1 MLFIVLPL
9 NISDKAE
16 KVIEDGN
23 DTGAPNNPQ
32 IFKKFLIT
40 TIISI
45 IIWSILIFG
54 IAFYVFN
61 GRIKDRSNSYRA
73 NNYFEKFWDCFKYEI
88 IYNKRI
94 SGSRRR
100 FRT

>member
-45 IIWSILIFG
+45 IMWSIIYMFLRDQGLLLYILDV
-54 IAFYVFN
+54 FY
-61 GRIKDRSNSYRA
+61 SNEV
-73 NNYFEKFWDCFKYEI
+73 N
-88 IYNKRI
+88 
-94 SGSRRR
+94 
-100 FRT
+100 

>member
-1 MLFIVLPL
+1 LGIAGSIIIFLLIWWLMLFIVLPL

-45 IIWSILIFG
+45 IIWSIMYMFLRDQGLLLYILDV
-54 IAFYVFN
+54 FY
-61 GRIKDRSNSYRA
+61 SNEV
-73 NNYFEKFWDCFKYEI
+73 N
-88 IYNKRI
+88 
-94 SGSRRR
+94 
-100 FRT
+100 

>member
-45 IIWSILIFG
+45 VIWSIMYMFLRDQGLLLYILDV
-54 IAFYVFN
+54 FY
-61 GRIKDRSNSYRA
+61 SNEV
-73 NNYFEKFWDCFKYEI
+73 N
-88 IYNKRI
+88 
-94 SGSRRR
+94 
-100 FRT
+100 

>member
-45 IIWSILIFG
+45 IIWSIMFMFLRDQGLLLYILDV
-54 IAFYVFN
+54 FY
-61 GRIKDRSNSYRA
+61 SNEV
-73 NNYFEKFWDCFKYEI
+73 N
-88 IYNKRI
+88 
-94 SGSRRR
+94 
-100 FRT
+100 

>member
-45 IIWSILIFG
+45 IIWSIIYMFLRDQGLLMYILDV
-54 IAFYVFN
+54 FY
-61 GRIKDRSNSYRA
+61 SNEV
-73 NNYFEKFWDCFKYEI
+73 N
-88 IYNKRI
+88 
-94 SGSRRR
+94 
-100 FRT
+100 

>member
-1 MLFIVLPL
+1 MFIVLPL

-16 KVIEDGN
+16 KIVVGGN

-45 IIWSILIFG
+45 IIWSIMYIYLKDQGLLLYILDIF
-54 IAFYVFN
+54 Y
-61 GRIKDRSNSYRA
+61 SN
-73 NNYFEKFWDCFKYEI
+73 EVK
-88 IYNKRI
+88 
-94 SGSRRR
+94 
-100 FRT
+100 

>member
-1 MLFIVLPL
+1 MGIAGSIIIFLLIWWMMLFIVLPL

-45 IIWSILIFG
+45 IIWSIMYMFLKDQGLLLYILDV
-54 IAFYVFN
+54 FY
-61 GRIKDRSNSYRA
+61 SNEV
-73 NNYFEKFWDCFKYEI
+73 N
-88 IYNKRI
+88 
-94 SGSRRR
+94 
-100 FRT
+100 

>member
-45 IIWSILIFG
+45 IIWSIMYMFLIDQG
-54 IAFYVFN
+54 LLLYILDVYY
-61 GRIKDRSNSYRA
+61 SNEV
-73 NNYFEKFWDCFKYEI
+73 N
-88 IYNKRI
+88 
-94 SGSRRR
+94 
-100 FRT
+100 

>member
-1 MLFIVLPL
+1 MFIVLPL

-16 KVIEDGN
+16 KFVEGGN

-45 IIWSILIFG
+45 ILWSIIYIFLRDQG
-54 IAFYVFN
+54 LLLYILDVFY
-61 GRIKDRSNSYRA
+61 SNEV
-73 NNYFEKFWDCFKYEI
+73 N
-88 IYNKRI
+88 
-94 SGSRRR
+94 
-100 FRT
+100 

>member
-40 TIISI
+40 TIIST
-45 IIWSILIFG
+45 IIWP
-54 IAFYVFN
+54 
-61 GRIKDRSNSYRA
+61 
-73 NNYFEKFWDCFKYEI
+73 I
-88 IYNKRI
+88 IYMFLRDQGLLLYILDVFYSNEVN
-94 SGSRRR
+94 
-100 FRT
+100 

>member
-23 DTGAPNNPQ
+23 DTVAPNNPQ

-45 IIWSILIFG
+45 IIWSIMYMFLRDQGLLLYILDV
-54 IAFYVFN
+54 FY
-61 GRIKDRSNSYRA
+61 SNEV
-73 NNYFEKFWDCFKYEI
+73 N
-88 IYNKRI
+88 
-94 SGSRRR
+94 
-100 FRT
+100 

>member
-16 KVIEDGN
+16 KIIEDGN

-45 IIWSILIFG
+45 IIWSIMYMFLRDQGLLLYILDV
-54 IAFYVFN
+54 FY
-61 GRIKDRSNSYRA
+61 SNEV
-73 NNYFEKFWDCFKYEI
+73 N
-88 IYNKRI
+88 
-94 SGSRRR
+94 
-100 FRT
+100 

>member
-45 IIWSILIFG
+45 IIWSIIYMFLRDQGLLLYILDV
-54 IAFYVFN
+54 FY
-61 GRIKDRSNSYRA
+61 SNEV
-73 NNYFEKFWDCFKYEI
+73 N
-88 IYNKRI
+88 
-94 SGSRRR
+94 
-100 FRT
+100 